1 MDLFFFSSSSTHQ
14 SHLLFGCH
22 ATGISSRLISFLST
36 LRFSNLV
43 WQDKKAVLTREK
55 IKRNMPN
62 KKAILTREKIKRN
75 KVDKKPLFNSC

>member
-1 MDLFFFSSSSTHQ
+1 MSSVKMSQYPHFVCYQNTLYSSSISNGSIFFSSSGTHQ

-55 IKRNMPN
+55 I
-62 KKAILTREKIKRN
+62 
-75 KVDKKPLFNSC
+75 